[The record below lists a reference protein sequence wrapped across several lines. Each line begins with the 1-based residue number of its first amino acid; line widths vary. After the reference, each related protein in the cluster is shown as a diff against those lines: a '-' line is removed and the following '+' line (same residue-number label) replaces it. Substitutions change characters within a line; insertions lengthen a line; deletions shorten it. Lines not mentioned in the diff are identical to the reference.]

1 MSGKSDLLYIQHTQQ
16 LPGMPHIAANI
27 RAGREPLNILVGK
40 LPHPD
45 PVRARRAC
53 GINNESVCSAGLA
66 ERSAKLDQRSIVCEN
81 IIFFRLFPTKQLNIL
96 RSYIE
101 IINSAEGRRPLPP
114 STN

>member
-1 MSGKSDLLYIQHTQQ
+1 
-16 LPGMPHIAANI
+16 MPHIAANI

-81 IIFFRLFPTKQLNIL
+81 IIFFIVPGL
-96 RSYIE
+96 R
-101 IINSAEGRRPLPP
+101 NSRKPAIDERNEEQAADREYERFFHARVSGRA
-114 STN
+114 